1 MAGQTAVRRPWP
13 LVVAD
18 WLRTAPATY
27 IWLTLLVGTTTV
39 LLHLRP
45 GTRHHLLVA
54 WSTNLHNLTRDP
66 LQVLLASALWTDTA
80 SLAVYALLFTVFLAP
95 AEHWLGTGR
104 WLLVAFIGH
113 VGATLIS
120 VGDFAADLSAHAANP
135 ALADDIDVGV
145 SYAFVAVC
153 GVLTYR
159 IARPWRWL
167 YLAAGLAL
175 VTVPVILHG
184 TVTDIGHLS
193 ALLLGLLCYPLARPR
208 LAGDLTGH
216 SP

>member
-1 MAGQTAVRRPWP
+1 MAEQTAVRRPWP

-18 WLRTAPATY
+18 WVRTAPATY
-27 IWLTLLVGTTTV
+27 VWLMLLSVTTTV
-39 LLHLRP
+39 LLQLRP
-45 GTRHHLLVA
+45 RTQHHLLVA

-80 SLAVYALLFTVFLAP
+80 SLGVYVLLFTVFLAP

-104 WLLVAFIGH
+104 WLVIALIGH
-113 VGATLIS
+113 IGATLIS

-135 ALADDIDVGV
+135 AIADDIDVGV
-145 SYAFVAVC
+145 SYAFAALC

-159 IARPWRWL
+159 IARPWRWI
-167 YLAAGLAL
+167 YLGAGLVL
-175 VTVPVILHG
+175 VTVPVIVHG

-193 ALLLGLLCYPLARPR
+193 AVLLGLLCYPLARGR
-208 LAGDLTGH
+208 LGSDGTGH